1 MNIDRTESRSLAVL
15 SWVVL
20 IGALLTVALLAGGIA
35 WVWARSVLTTETF
48 MPEYQ
53 RLSLVGR
60 YFYILSAGFFNVTW
74 GLAFVGVV
82 LAWFLARNRGAP
94 ARRIALALSL
104 IFVHRWLQLT
114 LLFQLMFSNW
124 KM

>member
-1 MNIDRTESRSLAVL
+1 
-15 SWVVL
+15 
-20 IGALLTVALLAGGIA
+20 
-35 WVWARSVLTTETF
+35 